1 MGGRDTDMVLLD
13 ENGIRCD
20 GRTIDEPRR
29 IMIKAGVLKNAEG
42 SAYIEFGDNK
52 ILAGVYGPRDVH
64 PKHMSDAD
72 TGILRCRYHM
82 EPFSVTERKNPAPS
96 RREIEISKVI
106 KEALAPAVMLERFPR
121 TAVDVYIEIL
131 QADGGSRCAALDAAA
146 VALADA
152 GIPMRDMV
160 SACAAGKVGDTIVLD
175 INNEEDQAGQAD
187 MPVAYMPNLNK
198 VTLLQLDGV
207 LSLDEYKKCI
217 ETGINGCRIVYDI
230 QKKALMEKYFSD
242 PNNGKAQPETPSK
255 PDNAASPP
263 SSDMAPDTEDDT

>member
-20 GRTIDEPRR
+20 GRRVDEPRR
-29 IMIKAGVLKNAEG
+29 IMIKAGVLKNANG

-64 PKHMSDAD
+64 PKHMSNAD

-82 EPFSVTERKNPAPS
+82 EPFSVGERKNPAPS

-106 KEALAPAVMLERFPR
+106 KEALEPAVMLEKFPR
-121 TAVDVYIEIL
+121 TAVDVYMEIL
-131 QADGGSRCAALDAAA
+131 QADGGTRCAALDAAA

-160 SACAAGKVGDTIVLD
+160 SACAAGKVADTIILD
-175 INNEEDQAGQAD
+175 VNNEEDQAGQAD
-187 MPVAYMPNLNK
+187 MPIAYMPNLNRI
-198 VTLLQLDGV
+198 TLLQLDGIM
-207 LSLDEYKKCI
+207 SLEEYNKCI
-217 ETGINGCRIVYDI
+217 ETGIHGCKLVYQL
-230 QKKALMEKYFSD
+230 QKQALIEKYFSEA
-242 PNNGKAQPETPSK
+242 GE
-255 PDNAASPP
+255 
-263 SSDMAPDTEDDT
+263 